1 MKKEPTIKLWLPI
14 FALTLASLSCRAAN
28 LPFLATATPT
38 PTSTYTPSPT
48 STPTQ
53 TPTSTPTQTPSPTPP
68 PTGVQ
73 IEDQPD
79 GSTSIADYDGGY
91 QLTMS
96 PDWLVVPA
104 KKEDIDA
111 MLATLPA
118 DSELRSLVESFR
130 DTQDSSL
137 RAFCFNLENI
147 SLDYSPNI
155 NIGFQTDPLVSRLD
169 ADELVDLFERILP
182 SVIPDLQIVDS
193 GTFSNS
199 SGVDVGFIKIT
210 WVVDLADGRS
220 LSVRQKQVYIQ
231 TGKGVATLTLSESND
246 ARSDLETEFDQ
257 IVDGIQLLDP

>member
-1 MKKEPTIKLWLPI
+1 MKKKATIKPGLLI
-14 FALTLASLSCRAAN
+14 MVLTLASLSCGAAN

-38 PTSTYTPSPT
+38 PTSTHTPSPT

-53 TPTSTPTQTPSPTPP
+53 TPTSTPTQTPSPTPL

-79 GSTSIADYDGGY
+79 GSTSFTDYDGGY

-96 PDWLVVPA
+96 PDWLVIPA
-104 KKEDIDA
+104 EKEDIDA
-111 MLATLPA
+111 MLETLPP
-118 DSELRSLVESFR
+118 DSEMRSLVETFR
-130 DTQDSSL
+130 DSEDSTV

-147 SLDYSPNI
+147 SPDYAPNI

-193 GTFSNS
+193 GTISTS
-199 SGVDVGFIKIT
+199 SGVVVGFVKIT
-210 WVVDLADGRS
+210 WDVDLADGRR

-246 ARSDLETEFDQ
+246 ARSELETEFDQ
-257 IVDGIQLLDP
+257 IVDGIRLLDP